1 MMFLGYIFGILK
13 VIFNIFK
20 NELFVYGMF
29 LFRNP
34 KGNLEEI
41 SALLCHYK
49 NVLFGFP

>member
-1 MMFLGYIFGILK
+1 MMFLGYIFGMLK

-34 KGNLEEI
+34 KGKSGRNLR
-41 SALLCHYK
+41 SSLSL
-49 NVLFGFP
+49 